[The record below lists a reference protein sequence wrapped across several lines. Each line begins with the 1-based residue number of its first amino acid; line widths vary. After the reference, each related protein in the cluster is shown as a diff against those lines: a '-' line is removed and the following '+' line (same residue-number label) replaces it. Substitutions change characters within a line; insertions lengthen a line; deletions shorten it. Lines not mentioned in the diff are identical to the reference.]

1 MQSIYNYI
9 KISSLLLCLG
19 VFTVQAQKKTIE
31 KPKETTP
38 KVKFFNGLTVQVDA
52 ASLLTTALI
61 HGDSYS
67 MEGGV
72 QFNLMKKYYPIIE
85 LGFAGANKISND
97 NVGFKTNAPFGRIG
111 LDINLLKPKKDAKPT
126 NNLFLAGVRLGM
138 SSFGFDVTN
147 LTLTDEYWSGSQ
159 ILNYNNQKST
169 KIWYEIVVGM
179 KVEVIK
185 NVYMGWNVRSKGLFK
200 EDTAGNVFP
209 WYIPGYG
216 INTSSNW
223 TANYIIG
230 YQF

>member
-1 MQSIYNYI
+1 M
-9 KISSLLLCLG
+9 LCLG

-31 KPKETTP
+31 KPKDTTP
-38 KVKFFNGLTVQVDA
+38 EVPFFNGFTVQIDA
-52 ASLLTTALI
+52 ASLVTTALI

-67 MEGGV
+67 MEGAV
-72 QFNLMKKYYPIIE
+72 QFNLKKKYYPIIE
-85 LGFAGANKISND
+85 FGFAGADKISND
-97 NVGFKTNAPFGRIG
+97 NVEFKTNAPFGRIG
-111 LDINLLKPKKDAKPT
+111 LDINLLKPKKDAKLT

-138 SSFGFDVTN
+138 SNFAYSTTN
-147 LTLTDEYWSGSQ
+147 LAITDDYWGNSQ

-185 NVYMGWNVRSKGLFK
+185 HIYMGWNLRSKGLFK
-200 EDTAGNVFP
+200 EDSQGNVYP

-223 TANYIIG
+223 SGNYIIG